1 MLRFHVSNMS
11 CGGCAKGVT
20 RAIQG
25 AVTGAT
31 VDVHLSSREVVV
43 SGTNDEAAIVHAL
56 KRAGYQ
62 AESLRARAA

>member
-25 AVTGAT
+25 VATGAK
-31 VDVHLSSREVVV
+31 VDVDLSSREVAV
-43 SGTNDEAAIVHAL
+43 SGTNDVAAIVDAL

-62 AESLRARAA
+62 AESLTARAA